1 MTAFLGVDIGTYES
15 KGVLVDATGRL
26 LATAARSHT
35 MLVPQP
41 GWAEHR
47 PEQDWWGEFASITAE
62 LLAVTRLPATEV
74 KAVGVS
80 AIGPCMLPVD
90 ADGRA
95 LMNAVLYGV
104 DTRAVAEIDALTRRI
119 GESRLIEVACAK
131 LTSQSVGPK
140 ILWLARHRPE
150 IYARAARIVTSTSFL
165 VQRLTG
171 AVVIDHY
178 SAGGFSPLY
187 DARHH
192 CWSEELAAGIV
203 ETSRLPRLA
212 GTTEIVGTVTG
223 EAAAATG
230 LAAGTPVIAGT
241 TDAAAE
247 AFSVGV
253 HAPGDLMLMYGSTIF
268 TILVTPTPVR
278 DPRLWY
284 QPWIMPGLHAS
295 AAGLATS
302 GTLTRWFHDQLARDL
317 SDQDAMPALAR
328 EAAAVPPGA
337 EGLLV
342 LPYFSGERT
351 PLHDPYAK
359 GCFFGLTLAHSRAH
373 LFRAVLEGIA
383 CGVRHLLSAY
393 IEAGH
398 APRRVVAVGGGVRNP
413 VWLQA
418 VSDICGIEQILP
430 THTIGASFGDA
441 MLAAIATGHATA
453 EDVRAWNPG
462 NGAVQPDAS
471 RQPLYDRQ
479 FALYRQLY
487 ERTRDLMAQLPLT
500 ARRE

>member
-1 MTAFLGVDIGTYES
+1 MSAFLGVDIGTYQS
-15 KGVLVDATGRL
+15 KGVLVDAGGRL
-26 LATAARSHT
+26 LATAVRPHQ

-47 PEQDWWGEFASITAE
+47 PEQDWWGEFASITME
-62 LLAVTRLPATEV
+62 LLAATRLPATAV
-74 KAVGVS
+74 KAVGAS

-90 ADGRA
+90 ADGTA

-104 DTRAVAEIDALTRRI
+104 DTRAAAEIDELTRQI
-119 GESRLIEVACAK
+119 GESRLIEIGAAK

-140 ILWLARHRPE
+140 ILWLQRHRPE
-150 IYARAARIVTSTSFL
+150 IYAKAAHIVTSTSYL

-171 AVVIDHY
+171 EVVIDHY
-178 SAGGFSPLY
+178 SAGGFTPLY
-187 DARHH
+187 DVRRR
-192 CWSEELAAGIV
+192 CWSEELAAGII

-212 GTTEIVGTVTG
+212 ETTEVVGTVTQR
-223 EAAAATG
+223 AAAQTG
-230 LAAGTPVIAGT
+230 LAVGTPVIAGT
-241 TDAAAE
+241 IDAAAE
-247 AFSVGV
+247 AFSIGV

-302 GTLTRWFHDQLARDL
+302 GTLTHWFQDQLAREL
-317 SDQDAMPALAR
+317 SGNEGIPALTR
-328 EAAAVPPGA
+328 EAAVIPPGA
-337 EGLLV
+337 DGLLV

-359 GCFFGLTLAHSRAH
+359 GCVFGLTLAHTRAH

-393 IEAGH
+393 SEAGH
-398 APRRVVAVGGGVRNP
+398 APRRVVAVGGGVHNP

-418 VSDICGIEQILP
+418 TSDICGIEQILP

-441 MLAAIATGHATA
+441 MLAAIAVGAA
-453 EDVRAWNPG
+453 SAADVQGWNPS
-462 NGAVQPDAS
+462 NGTVRPDAS
-471 RQPLYDRQ
+471 RKSRYDRQ

-487 ERTRDLMAQLPLT
+487 ERTKDLMKALPL
-500 ARRE
+500 AVDGD